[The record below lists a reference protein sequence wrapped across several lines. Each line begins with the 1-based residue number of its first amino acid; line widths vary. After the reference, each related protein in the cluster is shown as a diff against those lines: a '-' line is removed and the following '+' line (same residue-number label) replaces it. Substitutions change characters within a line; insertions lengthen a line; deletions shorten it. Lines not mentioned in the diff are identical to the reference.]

1 MAKLGG
7 ARAGHKAPEWLN
19 RSGLKGTE
27 MNTNAV
33 EQVPDVDVERV
44 RDVDGASLDDQIL
57 EFVVDGASLEDRIR
71 EFVQDNPP
79 IHESIETS
87 ESAVNDVCSLVQL
100 VAGTSLKEIDDVIV
114 ELRQLRVFLVSE
126 GERLQRE
133 LADYGKLT
141 RATLRSSRIVTD
153 SLPSC
158 KLIVNYTGTD

>member
-7 ARAGHKAPEWLN
+7 ARAGHKAPKWLN

-33 EQVPDVDVERV
+33 EQVERV

-114 ELRQLRVFLVSE
+114 ELQQLRVFLVSE

-141 RATLRSSRIVTD
+141 MATLRSSRIITD

>member
-7 ARAGHKAPEWLN
+7 ARAGHKALEWLN
-19 RSGLKGTE
+19 RSELKGTE

-44 RDVDGASLDDQIL
+44 CDVDVASLDDQIL

-87 ESAVNDVCSLVQL
+87 ESAVNGVCSLVQR

-114 ELRQLRVFLVSE
+114 KLQQLRVFLVSE

-133 LADYGKLT
+133 LTDYGKLT
-141 RATLRSSRIVTD
+141 MATLRSSRIITD

-158 KLIVNYTGTD
+158 KLIADNTGTD